1 MFSVEATEKAVSS
14 YPVNGYAPGHYSC
27 YCHHCQCE
35 FTGDKRALTCETCAL
50 DDLVTAA
57 KLFARDRHHGQ
68 EYGGQPYVES
78 HVAKVVSILKELGFD
93 GFYQAAGWL
102 HDVIEDT
109 ETTREE
115 VEQKF
120 GKRVA
125 SLVWACTGIGSN
137 RRARNA
143 SIYEKIATYPDASVV
158 KVADRI
164 ANVAA
169 SAASSRHRQM
179 YLNERATFHEL
190 VAHYAP
196 KKLVDALERA
206 YDS

>member
-1 MFSVEATEKAVSS
+1 
-14 YPVNGYAPGHYSC
+14 
-27 YCHHCQCE
+27 
-35 FTGDKRALTCETCAL
+35 
-50 DDLVTAA
+50 VTAA

-115 VEQKF
+115 VERSSASGSHHSSGPALASEEPPRSQ
-120 GKRVA
+120 RVDLREDHDL
-125 SLVWACTGIGSN
+125 S
-137 RRARNA
+137 
-143 SIYEKIATYPDASVV
+143 DAS
-158 KVADRI
+158 DRQG
-164 ANVAA
+164 
-169 SAASSRHRQM
+169 RGPDRQRGS
-179 YLNERATFHEL
+179 EPARAVGTARCISTSGTFHETGCST
-190 VAHYAP
+190 P
-196 KKLVDALERA
+196 QRSWWSALEAA